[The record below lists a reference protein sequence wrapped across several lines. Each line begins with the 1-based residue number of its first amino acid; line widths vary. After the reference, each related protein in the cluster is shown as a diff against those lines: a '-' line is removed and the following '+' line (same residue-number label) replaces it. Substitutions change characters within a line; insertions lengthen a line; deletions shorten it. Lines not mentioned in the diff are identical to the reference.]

1 MHYDFSKIKN
11 FRMPTLIGTFF
22 RSQAIFFNDL
32 LSQSDTFPVITNVEH
47 LSKDKVQIT
56 RKIMYKNY
64 YNSSH
69 NYPTEKIIVDR
80 RNLGKNKPHLTLQS
94 YAEFPGVKTEA
105 MKIFSKGYLVK
116 RCLLD

>member
-1 MHYDFSKIKN
+1 
-11 FRMPTLIGTFF
+11 MPTLIGSFF
-22 RSQAIFFNDL
+22 RSQAIFFSDL
-32 LSQSDTFPVITNVEH
+32 LSQADTFPVITKVEH
-47 LSKDKVQIT
+47 LTKDKVQVT
-56 RKIMYKNY
+56 RKIMYKNC

-80 RNLGKNKPHLTLQS
+80 RNQGKSKHLTLQS
-94 YAEFPGVKTEA
+94 YAEFPGIKSEA